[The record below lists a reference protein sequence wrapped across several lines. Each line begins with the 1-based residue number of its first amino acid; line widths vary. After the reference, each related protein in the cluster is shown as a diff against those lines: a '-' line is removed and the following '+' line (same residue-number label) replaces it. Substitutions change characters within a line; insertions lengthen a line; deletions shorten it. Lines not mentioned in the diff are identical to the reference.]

1 MKPTKKTKMENET
14 KKPMYHIAFYP
25 EPASEILHCI
35 NVEAINMVFAL
46 EIFYRKFPAIEP
58 LYIHHKK

>member
-1 MKPTKKTKMENET
+1 MKTEKLS
-14 KKPMYHIAFYP
+14 MYHIAFYP

-35 NVEAINMVFAL
+35 NIEAVNMMTA
-46 EIFYRKFPAIEP
+46 IKKFYMKFPDIEP

>member
-1 MKPTKKTKMENET
+1 MKKET
-14 KKPMYHIAFYP
+14 LKSMYHIAFYP

-35 NVEAINMVFAL
+35 NIEAENMISAL
-46 EIFYRKFPAIEP
+46 KIFYNKFPAIEP